1 MRKLVEMHGGTVWAE
16 SRGLG
21 QGSTF
26 SVRLPLAAQEQVENA
41 TIVARPLPVPVPFRI
56 LVVDDNHDAAESLA
70 MLLQLSNHETVTA
83 YNGPQAVDV
92 ARRLRPRAVFLDI
105 GLPGMSGYQVART
118 LRGDPIRHDPGRADG
133 RGGDRQQEARA
144 GRLRLPPHLTGGA
157 GPGAGTAGTHGAS
170 PERCGPA
177 R

>member
-1 MRKLVEMHGGTVWAE
+1 VRKLVEMHGGTVWAE

-41 TIVARPLPVPVPFRI
+41 TVAARPLPVPVPFRI

-105 GLPGMSGYQVART
+105 GLPGMNGYEVART
-118 LRGDPIRHDPGRADG
+118 LREDPDLSGMTLVALTGWGTETD
-133 RGGDRQQEARA
+133 QQEALQA
-144 GRLRLPPHLTGGA
+144 GFDYHLTK
-157 GPGAGTAGTHGAS
+157 
-170 PERCGPA
+170 PA
-177 R
+177 APDQVQELLARMAQRP